1 MHHWITNRRQ
11 FVAALGLG
19 LVSARTGS
27 GDDEISFASHP
38 FFVEWQELA
47 RQGQIFEHWTPE
59 DDGKW
64 SWYRAERYVDG
75 DWKSHAISLPV
86 NRKTGEL
93 HQPADGYVGLD
104 NIPPYVLTGDLP
116 QLPDSIKRQM
126 APSQFDPTEA
136 MMRLPHPEVQ
146 MRDGK
151 PPSEWLRS
159 LYADELRTW
168 LKTIDITEA
177 TVSGMTFWVHLVR
190 DHSFDP
196 RRIEGLN
203 EREFLQ
209 LHSAAHFGY

>member
-1 MHHWITNRRQ
+1 MNHWITDRRQ

-19 LVSARTGS
+19 LFSSRTS
-27 GDDEISFASHP
+27 WGDDEISSASNP
-38 FFVEWQELA
+38 SYVAWQELA
-47 RQGQIFEHWTPE
+47 KQGQIFEHWTPE
-59 DDGKW
+59 ENGEW

-75 DWKSHAISLPV
+75 DWKSFAISLPV

-93 HQPADGYVGLD
+93 HQPAEGYVGLD
-104 NIPPYVLTGDLP
+104 DIPPYVLTGELP
-116 QLPDSIKRQM
+116 QLPDGIKRQM

-136 MMRLPHPEVQ
+136 MMRLPDPEVQ

-159 LYADELRTW
+159 LDAEELRTW

-203 EREFLQ
+203 EREFLL
-209 LHSAAHFGY
+209 LHSASHFGY